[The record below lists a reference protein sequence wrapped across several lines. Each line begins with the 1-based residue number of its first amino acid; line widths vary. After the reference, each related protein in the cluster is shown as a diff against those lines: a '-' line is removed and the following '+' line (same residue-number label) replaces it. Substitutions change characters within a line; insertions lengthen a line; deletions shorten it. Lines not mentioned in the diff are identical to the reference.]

1 LQTNSLILQN
11 KLALYRKLTNFW
23 YSSHKAGMKKSII
36 LLLHIG
42 GWFCFIFLLLLLI
55 GIYFQGEVPADKLL
69 YYFQILLS
77 LLFIPTVS
85 AFYACY
91 FWLFPKYLRY
101 KKMLLSFVF
110 GGIIAVSAA
119 SLGMILLYN
128 TAGSELEFT
137 WTCLALPMLFMTILA
152 FLSEMVAL
160 LIKGFLTWFE
170 EIKLKE
176 ALQKKNHEMEMAL
189 VKAQLDPHFLFNTI
203 NNIDVLIL
211 KDANEASDYLN
222 KLSDIMRFML
232 FETKTAAIPL
242 AKELEYIE
250 KYIALQKIR
259 TANNSYVDYAVN
271 GIVNGQTI
279 APMVFIPFIENAFK
293 HTNNKKLED
302 AITID
307 IQIEKER
314 IQMVC
319 KNKFDPHRKNN
330 KDSNGLG
337 NELIQKR
344 LQLIYPERHQL
355 KIDHTNNL
363 YSVSLIINN

>member
-1 LQTNSLILQN
+1 
-11 KLALYRKLTNFW
+11 
-23 YSSHKAGMKKSII
+23 MKKSII

-42 GWFCFIFLLLLLI
+42 SWFCFIFLLLLLI
-55 GIYFQGEVPADKLL
+55 GIYFQGEVPDDKLE
-69 YYFQILLS
+69 YYVQILLG
-77 LLFIPTVS
+77 LIFIPSFS
-85 AFYACY
+85 AFYGCY

-101 KKMLLSFVF
+101 KKIGLSLVF
-110 GGIIAVSAA
+110 GGLIAIGAA
-119 SLGMILLYN
+119 SLGMFLLYDVV
-128 TAGSELEFT
+128 GSEMEFT
-137 WTCLALPMLFMTILA
+137 WECLPLPMLFMSIIA
-152 FLSEMVAL
+152 FIAEIVAL
-160 LIKGFLTWFE
+160 LIRGFLTWFE

-176 ALQKKNHEMEMAL
+176 ALQKRNHEMEMAL

-211 KDANEASDYLN
+211 KDAKEASDYLN

-232 FETKTAAIPL
+232 FETKTPEIPL
-242 AKELEYIE
+242 AKELKYIE

-259 TANNSYVDYAVN
+259 TANTSYVNYSVN

-293 HTNNKKLED
+293 HTNNKKLEN

-307 IQIEKER
+307 MQIDKER

-319 KNKFDPHRKNN
+319 ENKFDPHRKNH

-344 LQLIYPERHQL
+344 LQLIYPEKHQL
-355 KIDHTNNL
+355 DITHGNNHYKVAL
-363 YSVSLIINN
+363 TINN